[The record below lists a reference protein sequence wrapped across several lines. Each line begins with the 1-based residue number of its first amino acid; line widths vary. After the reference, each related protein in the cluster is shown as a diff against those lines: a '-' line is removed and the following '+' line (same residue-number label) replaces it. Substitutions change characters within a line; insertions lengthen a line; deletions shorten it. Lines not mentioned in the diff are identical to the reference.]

1 MIVGGTLLVAATF
14 GNVWLANASDDQA
27 RNIRATLRT
36 ELAGVTDEQIADYP
50 DSAEAIAGTA
60 VGAVEGDDEP
70 GRVVRVDRPDG
81 DEVVVHV
88 EAGMGWQR
96 RCVTAELRGGGTVL
110 TQAAAG
116 PC

>member
-1 MIVGGTLLVAATF
+1 VVVGGTLLVATSF

-27 RNIRATLRT
+27 RHIRAALRT
-36 ELAGVTDEQIADYP
+36 ELTGVSDEQLADYP
-50 DSAEAIAGTA
+50 DSAEAIAGVA
-60 VGAVEGDDEP
+60 VGAVEGDGEP

-88 EAGMGWQR
+88 EAGMAWQR
-96 RCVTAELRGGGTVL
+96 RCVTAELRGAGTVL
-110 TQAAAG
+110 TQAAPG